1 VSPHLLVF
9 GDSLSFHGPDGAHAA
24 DDERLWPNVAAA
36 QLGGTAD
43 LVAGLGWTARDAW
56 WSMIGDP
63 RVWADLHRADAV
75 VLAVGSMDTLP
86 SPLPTYL
93 RTGLRYLRP
102 DRLRRAMRKAY
113 LALQPRLAVALR
125 GRPTVLPARL
135 TVRYLDTAVGALRI
149 LREDMPIIGV
159 LPPVHRAASYG
170 FVHTGRDP
178 AAAAVASWARRVNV
192 PLVDLAA
199 VVGEHVLSGRGNPD
213 GMHWG
218 WEGHELV
225 GVAMAKKLG
234 PLLAGRSDEDPVSR
248 RDDSGD
254 G

>member
-1 VSPHLLVF
+1 MGPRLLVF

-24 DDERLWPNVAAA
+24 DDTRLWPNVTAAA
-36 QLGGTAD
+36 LGGTAD

-63 RVWADLHRADAV
+63 RVWADLHTVDVV

-102 DRLRRAMRKAY
+102 DRLRRIVRKAY
-113 LALQPRLAVALR
+113 LSAQPRLAIALR
-125 GRPTVLPARL
+125 GRPTVLPPRL

-149 LREDMPIIGV
+149 LRSDLPIIGV
-159 LPPVHRAASYG
+159 VPPVHRAASYG
-170 FVHTGRDP
+170 YVHTGRDP
-178 AAAAVASWARRVNV
+178 AVAAIRTWAGEAGV
-192 PLVDLAA
+192 PLVDWAA
-199 VVGEHVLSGRGNPD
+199 VVGEHVLTGRGNPD

-218 WEGHELV
+218 WEGHQLV
-225 GVAMAKKLG
+225 GNAMADAIA
-234 PLLAGRSDEDPVSR
+234 PLLADRHRKRAGTELP
-248 RDDSGD
+248 
-254 G
+254 

>member
-1 VSPHLLVF
+1 MRPRLLVF

-24 DDERLWPNVAAA
+24 DDPRLWPNVTASR
-36 QLGGTAD
+36 LGGSAV

-63 RVWADLHRADAV
+63 RVWADLHQVDAV

-93 RTGLRYLRP
+93 RTGMRYLRP
-102 DRLRRAMRKAY
+102 DWLRRAVRKAY
-113 LALQPRLAVALR
+113 LGAQPRLAVALR
-125 GRPTVLPARL
+125 GRPTVLPAKL

-149 LREDMPIIGV
+149 LRDDLPIIGV

-170 FVHTGRDP
+170 FIHTGRDP
-178 AAAAVASWARRVNV
+178 AVTAIAAWGLRAGV
-192 PLVDLAA
+192 PLVDLAS
-199 VVGEHVLSGRGNPD
+199 VVGDHVLSGRGNPD

-218 WEGHELV
+218 WEGHDLV
-225 GVAMAKKLG
+225 GKAMAEA
-234 PLLAGRSDEDPVSR
+234 LAPQLA
-248 RDDSGD
+248 
-254 G
+254 